1 MNVAVPNASL
11 KEDVSGLRAI
21 GEDEFFA
28 TRKLSLTI
36 AEPLSPEDMTVQPMD
51 DASPTKWHLAHTTW
65 FFETFILT
73 PHLNGYRPFD
83 DNFTYCFN
91 SYYET
96 VGPRHARPKRGLLT
110 RPTADEVFAYR
121 RYVDEALRELFASGD
136 AAKPSIA
143 TLLDLGRN
151 HEQQHQ
157 ELMLSDILALFAAN
171 PLRPHYRTGRTQAP
185 LARTPAMN
193 WRTYEGGMAEIGHAG
208 EGFAFDNEG
217 PHHQTFVQ
225 PFRIADRLVTNGE
238 WLEFMADGGYRTPI
252 LWLADGW
259 SVVQRDGWQAPLY
272 WEERD
277 GAWMQMSLDGL
288 LPIDPGAPVVHVSYY
303 EADAFARWAGKRLP
317 TEFEWEVASRDAGGL
332 VNTMGSGAL
341 RPLPAGAGDGLMQM
355 QGDVWQWTMS
365 SYQPYPRFRP
375 AKGAVGEYNGKFM
388 VSQQVLRGASC
399 ITPDNHSRNT
409 YRNFFY
415 PWQRWQFAGL
425 RLADDAR

>member
-11 KEDVSGLRAI
+11 KEDVSGVPAI

-121 RYVDEALRELFASGD
+121 RYVDEAMRELFASGD

-171 PLRPHYRTGRTQAP
+171 PLRPHYRTGRTRAP
-185 LARTPAMN
+185 LARTSAMN

-217 PHHQTFVQ
+217 PRHQTFVQ

-303 EADAFARWAGKRLP
+303 DADAFARWAGKRLP

>member
-11 KEDVSGLRAI
+11 KEDVSGVPAI

-171 PLRPHYRTGRTQAP
+171 PLRPHYRTGRTRAP
-185 LARTPAMN
+185 LARTSAMN

-217 PHHQTFVQ
+217 PRHQMFVQ

-303 EADAFARWAGKRLP
+303 DADAFARWAGKRLP

>member
-11 KEDVSGLRAI
+11 KEDVSGDRAI

-171 PLRPHYRTGRTQAP
+171 PLRPHYRTGRTRAP
-185 LARTPAMN
+185 LARTSAMN

-217 PHHQTFVQ
+217 PRHQTFVQ

-303 EADAFARWAGKRLP
+303 DADAFARWAGKRLP